1 MNHNFRSARRDF
13 LKIAGIT
20 TSLGGLAPSLL
31 GGLTGTAFAGNEKTT
46 GDGKIL
52 VVLEL
57 SGGNDG
63 LNTLV
68 PFGDD
73 AYYRN
78 RPKLGIKENK
88 LRKID
93 DHFGF
98 NPDMAGME
106 RLYKNGKMAIFHG
119 CGYDQP
125 SFSHFTSMAYWHTA
139 APNSGES
146 LGWFGRLADAL
157 DPTQTPN
164 FIVNVDEIQSLA
176 VVAKNHVPV
185 VFDDPAEFGRKG
197 LFESRSLLEMDRSH
211 IATASK
217 AQQKLLNLA
226 RSARQ
231 ASEKVRT
238 ACAAYKT
245 PVDYG
250 ISSLDLEKIAALIN
264 ANMSTRLYYTSFRHN
279 AFDTHVQQPNL
290 HQRLLTYFS
299 DAVAGFFT
307 DLERIGR
314 ADDVVMLVFSEFG
327 RRVAEN
333 TNLGTDHGTANNMY
347 LIGNGVRG
355 GHYGV
360 VPSLTDLVDGN
371 LVHTTDFRQVYATA
385 MSGWLGLQDHSS
397 VLRKKFETFPAFG

>member
-1 MNHNFRSARRDF
+1 MKNDIDRRKF
-13 LKIAGIT
+13 LKLIGSGAAVG
-20 TSLGGLAPSLL
+20 SLSQLPFAPAASANQDLA
-31 GGLTGTAFAGNEKTT
+31 NN
-46 GDGKIL
+46 KIL

-68 PFGDD
+68 PYGDD
-73 AYYRN
+73 AYYRH
-78 RPKLGIKENK
+78 RPKIGIPEKK

-106 RLYKNGKMAIFHG
+106 KLYKDGKMAIFHG

-139 APNSGES
+139 APNSGEA
-146 LGWFGRLADAL
+146 LGWVGRLADAI
-157 DPTQTPN
+157 DPKRTPSYV
-164 FIVNVDEIQSLA
+164 VNVDETQSLA
-176 VVAKNHVPV
+176 VVAREHVPV
-185 VFDDPAEFGRKG
+185 VFDDPKEFGRKG
-197 LFESRSLLEMDRSH
+197 LFETKQLLDLERSASSKS
-211 IATASK
+211 TAS
-217 AQQKLLNLA
+217 QRYLLDIA
-226 RSARQ
+226 MSAKQ
-231 ASEKVRT
+231 ASEKVRA
-238 ACAAYKT
+238 ACSAYKT

-250 ISSLDLEKIAALIN
+250 IASLDLDKIAALID

-299 DAVAGFFT
+299 DAVSGFFA
-307 DLERIGR
+307 DMERIGK

-347 LIGNGVRG
+347 LIGNAVQG
-355 GHYGV
+355 GHYGQL
-360 VPSLTDLVDGN
+360 PSLTDLDDGGN
-371 LVHTTDFRQVYATA
+371 LVHTTDFRKVYATA
-385 MSGWLGLQDHSS
+385 ISGWLGLDDNEA
-397 VLRKKFETFPAFG
+397 VLKKRFDPFPVFI

>member
-1 MNHNFRSARRDF
+1 MKNDIDRRKF
-13 LKIAGIT
+13 LKLIGSGAAVG
-20 TSLGGLAPSLL
+20 SLSQLPFAPAASANQDLA
-31 GGLTGTAFAGNEKTT
+31 NN
-46 GDGKIL
+46 KIL

-73 AYYRN
+73 AYYRH
-78 RPKLGIKENK
+78 RPKIGIPEKK

-106 RLYKNGKMAIFHG
+106 KLYKDGKMAIFHG

-139 APNSGES
+139 APNSGEA
-146 LGWFGRLADAL
+146 LGWVGRLADAI
-157 DPTQTPN
+157 DPKRTPSYV
-164 FIVNVDEIQSLA
+164 VNVGETQSLA
-176 VVAKNHVPV
+176 VVAREHVPV
-185 VFDDPAEFGRKG
+185 VFDDPKEFGRKG
-197 LFESRSLLEMDRSH
+197 LFEAKRLLDLERSASTQS
-211 IATASK
+211 TAS
-217 AQQKLLNLA
+217 QRYLLDIA
-226 RSARQ
+226 MSAKQ
-231 ASEKVRT
+231 ASEKVRA
-238 ACAAYKT
+238 ACSAYKT

-250 ISSLDLEKIAALIN
+250 IASLDLDKIAALVN

-299 DAVAGFFT
+299 DAVSGFFA
-307 DLERIGR
+307 DMERIGK

-347 LIGNGVRG
+347 LIGNAVQG
-355 GHYGV
+355 GHYGKL
-360 VPSLTDLVDGN
+360 PSLTDLDDGGN
-371 LVHTTDFRQVYATA
+371 LVHTTDFRKVYATA
-385 MSGWLGLQDHSS
+385 ISGWLGLEDNEA
-397 VLRKKFETFPAFG
+397 VLKKRFDPFPVFI

>member
-1 MNHNFRSARRDF
+1 MRKPHDLNRRDF
-13 LKIAGIT
+13 LKLMGISAAT
-20 TSLGGLAPSLL
+20 GGLPQSIFPQISPL
-31 GGLTGTAFAGNEKTT
+31 AFAGDHPLSN
-46 GDGKIL
+46 KIL

-68 PFGDD
+68 PYGND
-73 AYYRN
+73 AYYKN
-78 RPKLGIKENK
+78 RPTLGIKPNK

-98 NPDMAGME
+98 NPDMSGME
-106 RLYKNGKMAIFHG
+106 KLYKDGKMAVFHG

-125 SFSHFTSMAYWHTA
+125 SYSHFTSMAYWQTA

-146 LGWFGRLADAL
+146 LGWMGKLADAMNPDI
-157 DPTQTPN
+157 DPN
-164 FIVNVDEIQSLA
+164 YLVNVDATQSLA

-185 VFDDPAEFGRKG
+185 VFDDPEEFGRKG
-197 LFESRSLLEMDRSH
+197 LFKSRPLLDEDR
-211 IATASK
+211 IASDTSSEAK
-217 AQQKLLNLA
+217 KRLLGLA
-226 RSARQ
+226 KSARQ

-238 ACAAYKT
+238 ACGNYKT

-250 ISSLDLEKIAALIN
+250 IAPLDLNKIAALIN
-264 ANMSTRLYYTSFRHN
+264 ANMNTRLFYTSFRRN

-299 DAVAGFFT
+299 DAVSGFFT
-307 DLERIGR
+307 DMDRIGR

-333 TNLGTDHGTANNMY
+333 TNQGTDHGTANNMY
-347 LIGNGVRG
+347 LIGRAVQG
-355 GHYGV
+355 GHYGDI
-360 VPSLTDLVDGN
+360 PSLTDLHDGN
-371 LVHTTDFRQVYATA
+371 MFHTTDFRRVYATA
-385 MSGWLGLQDHSS
+385 ISGWLGLKTHEQ
-397 VLRKKFETFPAFG
+397 VLRHRFNQFPVFS